1 MLQLGS
7 KPQQWFTTVSE
18 FPQFSVFRWLN
29 NRILIYGKGIE
40 ERKKAHTVFYPAKNS
55 WNNPP
60 NFHAAAE
67 IKIANEPSQTLNYEF
82 IDRKISMGN
91 VILVVFRSDSGV

>member
-29 NRILIYGKGIE
+29 NRILIYGKGIKE
-40 ERKKAHTVFYPAKNS
+40 KKKRTLFFTPLKIVEITPQIFTLQQKLKLQMNLRKPWIMNLSIGKYQWVMWFS
-55 WNNPP
+55 
-60 NFHAAAE
+60 
-67 IKIANEPSQTLNYEF
+67 
-82 IDRKISMGN
+82 
-91 VILVVFRSDSGV
+91 